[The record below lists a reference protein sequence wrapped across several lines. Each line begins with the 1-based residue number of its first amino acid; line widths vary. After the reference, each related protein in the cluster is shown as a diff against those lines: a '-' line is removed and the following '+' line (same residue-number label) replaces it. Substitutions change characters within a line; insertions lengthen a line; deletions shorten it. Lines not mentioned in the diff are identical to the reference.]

1 MGATTE
7 SSWSGG
13 SRAAWLSAGADC
25 CCGGFAQAALPEASA
40 AIQKTAVHSRMM
52 VLNLFLIDRYKFMVV
67 GPFLPCAVRSQPVV
81 RRYKTTPARS
91 VESME
96 SMECAGQIS
105 ISLRSEGWNQG
116 ASEAGAGSSQAR
128 NSL

>member
-67 GPFLPCAVRSQPVV
+67 GPFLPCAVRSQP
-81 RRYKTTPARS
+81 RRSPLQDDPGEICGIDGMCRTD
-91 VESME
+91 
-96 SMECAGQIS
+96 
-105 ISLRSEGWNQG
+105 
-116 ASEAGAGSSQAR
+116 
-128 NSL
+128 